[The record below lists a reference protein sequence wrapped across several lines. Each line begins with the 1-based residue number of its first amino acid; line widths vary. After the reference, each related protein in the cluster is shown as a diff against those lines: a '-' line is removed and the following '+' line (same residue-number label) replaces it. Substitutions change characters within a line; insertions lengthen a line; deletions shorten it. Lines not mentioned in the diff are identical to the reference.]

1 VMTGLADEAPSRPPR
16 IVRPASARPATPHD
30 HGIVASLRDEALAEQ
45 GPVRGGALYAV
56 REARAV
62 PAPDDPARPLW
73 VGLLTDAVV
82 GYLAASV
89 EDLVSGD
96 RLGKVDA
103 LYVDPGCRGVG
114 VGEAMME
121 QALRWFRG
129 LGCVGVD
136 AIALPGARAT
146 KNFFEESG
154 FTSRLLVMHHRL

>member
-1 VMTGLADEAPSRPPR
+1 MTGLADEAPSRPPR

-30 HGIVASLRDEALAEQ
+30 QTIVVSLRDEALAEQ
-45 GPVRGGALYAV
+45 GPIRGGALYAA
-56 REARAV
+56 REARSV
-62 PAPDDPARPLW
+62 PGADDPERPLW
-73 VGLLTDAVV
+73 VGLLVEAVV

-103 LYVDPGCRGVG
+103 LYVDPRCRSVG

-121 QALRWFRG
+121 EALGWFRAQ
-129 LGCVGVD
+129 GCVGVD